1 MTIKRQDFLA
11 INKQD
16 MLDRDWYWYDF
27 LIICGDAYVDH
38 PSFGSVVIARCLE
51 SKGFRVAY
59 LAQPNFKSP
68 ADILAMGKP
77 RLGVFIGAGNLD
89 SMVANYS
96 VNKKRRKED
105 SYSPGKKAGLRPDY
119 ATIVYS
125 KLAREA
131 FGDIPII
138 IGGLEAS
145 LRRFAHYDYWSD
157 QVKPSI
163 LVESKADI
171 LVYGMGEAASL
182 EIAARLQKKQP
193 LAALSD
199 IKGIAYLSNQKT
211 QVANG
216 EAILLPGYKQVSQDK
231 KAYAL
236 ATKIEYQEHDYVR
249 GQALVQQHDKQY
261 LIVNPPQAPLNTAQL
276 DAVFALPYTK
286 EVHPIYDDQG
296 GIAAIEEVR
305 FSLIHNRGCFGA
317 CNFCALAFHQG
328 RAITARSHDSLV
340 KEAQAMI
347 KHPLFKGYINDVG
360 GPTANF
366 RQPSCSKQA
375 KQGLCKDRK
384 CLAPNP
390 CKHLNADHR
399 DYLKLLRRLRS
410 LDGVKKVFIRS
421 GIRYDYLLCSKDK
434 EFFAELVKYHISGQL
449 KVAPEHCIDRVLG
462 YMGKPKID
470 VYERFIG
477 QYQALNNKYQ
487 KEQYLVP
494 YLMSSHPGSRLID
507 AVNLAEYLRKK
518 NTQPEQVQDFYPT
531 PGTISTA
538 MYYSGLD
545 PFTMQPIYSAK
556 TIKEKAMQRALLQ
569 WKKPNNR
576 ALIIQALK
584 ETHREDLIGNGKE
597 CLLKPYQIPAKGR
610 RKF

>member
-1 MTIKRQDFLA
+1 MTINKQDFLA
-11 INKQD
+11 ISKQD

-51 SKGFRVAY
+51 SKGYRVAY
-59 LAQPNFKSP
+59 LAQPDFKSP
-68 ADILAMGKP
+68 AAILDMGKP

-125 KLAREA
+125 KLVREA

-171 LVYGMGEAASL
+171 LVYGMGETASL
-182 EIAARLQKKQP
+182 AIAERLKKKLP
-193 LAALSD
+193 LTDLAD
-199 IKGIAYLSNQKT
+199 ILGIAYLSKSKEQALKDK
-211 QVANG
+211 
-216 EAILLPGYKQVSQDK
+216 AILLPSYKQVCQDK

-249 GQALVQQHDKQY
+249 GQALIQPHNQQY
-261 LIVNPPQAPLNTAQL
+261 LIVNPPQPPLSSEQL

-286 EVHPIYDDQG
+286 EVHPIYETQG
-296 GIAAIEEVR
+296 GVAAIEEVR

-347 KHPLFKGYINDVG
+347 GHPLFKGYINDVG

-366 RQPSCSKQA
+366 RQPSCAKQA

-399 DYLKLLRRLRS
+399 DYLKLLRRLRN

-434 EFFAELVKYHISGQL
+434 EFFAELVKHHISGQL

-462 YMGKPKID
+462 YMGKPQID

-477 QYQALNNKYQ
+477 QYQALNTKYQ

-545 PFTMQPIYSAK
+545 PLTMQPVYSAK

-584 ETHREDLIGNGKE
+584 ETNREDLIGNGKN
-597 CLLKPYQIPAKGR
+597 CLLKPYKIPDKKR
-610 RKF
+610 